1 MLPALLL
8 LFSALPCSKSWY
20 PPPAG
25 CQLLR
30 PTGSFAQHVLRVS
43 GGMEEEEEEEVNE
56 QVLPKEACLS
66 REEIMTQSALRI
78 VHMGKKAKK
87 AAAAAI
93 AAQSDSLGFARRLL
107 DLRDG
112 YMKEEEGGSVGK
124 LAKVRRGES
133 ASAAADMLVLKL
145 LKLVLGADWQQI
157 RDEEELLGMLGGWEE
172 EIIPREEMKEVSR
185 KLDEEKLDV
194 SKMIEA
200 SSSTERLMWEWLD
213 GVIIVLNASV

>member
-1 MLPALLL
+1 M
-8 LFSALPCSKSWY
+8 
-20 PPPAG
+20 
-25 CQLLR
+25 
-30 PTGSFAQHVLRVS
+30 V
-43 GGMEEEEEEEVNE
+43 
-56 QVLPKEACLS
+56 
-66 REEIMTQSALRI
+66 QSALRI
-78 VHMGKKAKK
+78 VNMGKKAKK

-93 AAQSDSLGFARRLL
+93 AAQSDSLGFAHKLL

-112 YMKEEEGGSVGK
+112 HREEEEGGSVGK
-124 LAKVRRGES
+124 LAKVRRGEI
-133 ASAAADMLVLKL
+133 ASAAADMLVMKM

-185 KLDEEKLDV
+185 KLDEEKVDV

-213 GVIIVLNASV
+213 GVISVLNASV